1 MSYDTSKEFHF
12 TVEEQKSPW
21 IKVGAAVCALA
32 ITAALLAGY
41 FALQRRHK
49 QQALAAQ
56 QAAQAAKKKAPVEL
70 QVFEDEARLQGGQ
83 ATIGGVVRNISN
95 ARIDDLNLEIQLIPR
110 AGETL
115 KTQQVKLE
123 PDSLNPG
130 EEGRYSLTIPSHQWS
145 ATRIVRLFSAGRNAE
160 IAFKSEVGEKRP
172 LEQPQGETKL
182 VVVPKQRGNGDG
194 FLNTPDNPIP
204 IH

>member
-1 MSYDTSKEFHF
+1 M
-12 TVEEQKSPW
+12 EERQSPW
-21 IKVGAAVCALA
+21 IKVGAIVCAVA
-32 ITAALLAGY
+32 VTSALLLGY
-41 FALQRRHK
+41 FILQRRHK

-56 QAAQAAKKKAPVEL
+56 QAAQAAKKGALIEA
-70 QVFEDEARLQGGQ
+70 QIFENEARIQGG
-83 ATIGGVVRNISN
+83 AALIGGVVRNISN

-110 AGETL
+110 AGEAL

-123 PDSLNPG
+123 PASLNPG
-130 EEGRYSLTIPSHQWS
+130 EEGRYALTIPTHQWS

-160 IAFKSEVGEKRP
+160 IAFRSEVGERRP
-172 LEQPQGETKL
+172 LETPQQGMRV
-182 VVVPKQRGNGDG
+182 VVVPKQNGKGDG